1 MNIRFGGALI
11 VLVLGQTL
19 FLGAMIWDRV
29 SLLRSPDVVT
39 LKTAPIDPRDIFRGH
54 YVILSYEISQLQL
67 DKLSGDDAF
76 AGNDAA
82 WVELAPGEETW
93 NAVAIWRER
102 PEPADGNKIIRG
114 RVTYVTDNRPFTR
127 VGPDSDPDGGLM
139 RSEDACPGCIVAFL
153 QYGIESYF
161 VPEGEGRVLEEERNA
176 GALTVDVALGRNGTA
191 AIKGLRIGGEPVYEE
206 PVF

>member
-1 MNIRFGGALI
+1 MNIRFGGALL

-54 YVILSYEISQLQL
+54 YVILSYEISQLEL
-67 DKLSGDDAF
+67 GTLAGDTEF
-76 AGNDAA
+76 ARNDAA
-82 WVELAPGEETW
+82 HVELAPDGETW
-93 NAVAIWRER
+93 NAVAVWRER
-102 PEPADGNKIIRG
+102 PEPAAGNRIIRG

-127 VGPDSDPDGGLM
+127 VGPDSDPDGGLV
-139 RSEDACPGCIVAFL
+139 RSGEACPGCIVAFV

-161 VPEGEGRVLEEERNA
+161 VPEGEGRVLEDERNA
-176 GALTVDVALGRNGTA
+176 GALTVDIALGRSGTA
-191 AIKGLRIGGEPVYEE
+191 AIKGLRIDGEPVYEE